1 MANPLF
7 EALNRTATA
16 PQIPDIMAQV
26 REIQK
31 TFRGD
36 PKTEVE
42 RLINSGAMTREQFE
56 QFGRVANQ
64 ILGIK

>member
-7 EALNRTATA
+7 EALNRTAAA

-26 REIQK
+26 REIQR

-42 RLINSGAMTREQFE
+42 RLINSGAMTRKQFE
-56 QFGRVANQ
+56 QLGRVANQ

>member
-26 REIQK
+26 REIQR

-56 QFGRVANQ
+56 QLGRVANQ